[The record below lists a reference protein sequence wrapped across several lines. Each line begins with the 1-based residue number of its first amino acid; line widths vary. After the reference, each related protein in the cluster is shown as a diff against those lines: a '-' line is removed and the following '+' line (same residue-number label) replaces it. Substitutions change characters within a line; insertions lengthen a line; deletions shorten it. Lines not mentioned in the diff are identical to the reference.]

1 MKTSYLSNEM
11 FEVVIASVLAV
22 VAISAAMFA
31 AIALTFIYI

>member
-11 FEVVIASVLAV
+11 FEVVIASVLAAT
-22 VAISAAMFA
+22 AISAAMFA